1 MAMDRF
7 KLILVVLL
15 VVIIGGGILGYLAI
29 SKERAKLDKILRV
42 DLPMEQT
49 VREIEVSIWESA
61 NAIFYYMVEPSA
73 TSLEEYKKQLKDV
86 EKFMI
91 KYKALIDI
99 EQEKMMV
106 TKFER
111 MWADS
116 VSKAEELIRLRN
128 KMTKLREKTWDSVHE
143 TDDVIDYKIQTAFVE
158 GLPDLIEKE
167 KAVREVEVSIWEV
180 INAVNYYR
188 HGQFDKAAREIPAQL
203 ADVDE
208 FWGRYRNLN
217 ITSAEE
223 PHIKEFEDTWNR
235 SVELVKEC
243 HALADE
249 LTGKYLAFWE
259 SVHEADDVIDFEI
272 QEYLKERL
280 NKGK

>member
-29 SKERAKLDKILRV
+29 SKERAKLDKILKIE
-42 DLPMEQT
+42 LPMEQA
-49 VREIEVSIWESA
+49 VREIEVSIWETA

-73 TSLEEYKKQLKDV
+73 TSMEEYKKQLKDV

-91 KYKALIDI
+91 KYKALIDT
-99 EQEKMMV
+99 EQEKKMA
-106 TKFER
+106 TKFEK
-111 MWADS
+111 MWANS

-128 KMTKLREKTWDSVHE
+128 KMTKLQKKTWDSVHE
-143 TDDVIDYKIQTAFVE
+143 ADDVIDYKIQTAFVE

-167 KAVREVEVSIWEV
+167 KAVREVEASIWEV
-180 INAVNYYR
+180 INAVNYYS
-188 HGQFDKAAREIPAQL
+188 HGQFEKTTREFPAHL
-203 ADVDE
+203 ADVNE
-208 FWGRYRNLN
+208 FWGRYRKLN

-223 PHIKEFEDTWNR
+223 PHLKEFEDTWNR
-235 SVELVKEC
+235 SVELVNESY
-243 HALADE
+243 ALADE

-272 QEYLKERL
+272 QEYLKERI
-280 NKGK
+280 NKRK